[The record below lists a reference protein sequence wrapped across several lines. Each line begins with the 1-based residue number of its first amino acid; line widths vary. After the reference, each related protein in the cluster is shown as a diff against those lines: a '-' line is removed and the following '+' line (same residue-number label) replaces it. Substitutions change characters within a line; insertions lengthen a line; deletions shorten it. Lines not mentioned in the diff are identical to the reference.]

1 MFKQFPQG
9 VQCQICPAVAVTLD
23 FRLTQKSK
31 CYKEP
36 ASDYSGQI
44 WSLVS
49 GKIIL
54 SLSH

>member
-44 WSLVS
+44 WFLVS
-49 GKIIL
+49 GKFIL